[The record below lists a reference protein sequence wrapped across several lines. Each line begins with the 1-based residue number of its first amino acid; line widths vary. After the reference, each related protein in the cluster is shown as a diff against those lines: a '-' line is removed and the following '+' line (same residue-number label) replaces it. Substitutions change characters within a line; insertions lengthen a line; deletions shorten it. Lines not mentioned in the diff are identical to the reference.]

1 MGHTHRVKYEG
12 HRKFVSGA
20 AAAAELGVSGTTFS
34 YLKHRDKLSGIE
46 VHKIGDSEYY
56 GLNSVRAFKK
66 GYKPRMKRSEGAGE
80 VKHRVRRTNA
90 QIAADEAAKMA
101 VKTPEKVEVVKT
113 QEIQELITLVRS
125 LEAQVKHL
133 YAIWK

>member
-20 AAAAELGVSGTTFS
+20 AAAEELGVSGTTFS
-34 YLKHRDKLSGIE
+34 YLKHRGKLSGVE
-46 VHKIGDSEYY
+46 VHKIGDCDYY
-56 GLNSVRAFKK
+56 GLNTIRAFKK
-66 GYKPRMKRSEGAGE
+66 DYKPRMRRLEGAGE

-90 QIAADEAAKMA
+90 QIAADEA
-101 VKTPEKVEVVKT
+101 VKLVVKPPEKVEVVKT